1 MRIYQVA
8 DKKHYLPLLLLAD
21 EQKSMVDRY
30 LDKSEMFVLDEDG
43 VKGEIVVF
51 ERPDGICEIKNLA
64 VVPEFQNRGYGRK
77 LIEFVC
83 DKFKNKYPYI
93 LVGTG
98 DGGLAVPFYEKCGF
112 FKCFTVKNF
121 FTDNY
126 DHPIFENGKQ
136 LTDMV
141 YLTKE
146 LR

>member
-21 EQKSMVDRY
+21 EQNSMVDRY

-51 ERPDGICEIKNLA
+51 ERPTLCEIKKSCSRSRIS
-64 VVPEFQNRGYGRK
+64 NRGYGRK
-77 LIEFVC
+77 LIEFVY